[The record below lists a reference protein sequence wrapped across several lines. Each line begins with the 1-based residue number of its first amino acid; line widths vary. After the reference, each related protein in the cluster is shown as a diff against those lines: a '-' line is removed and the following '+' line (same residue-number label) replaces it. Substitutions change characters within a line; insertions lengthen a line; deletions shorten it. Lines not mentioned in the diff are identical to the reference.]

1 MERQTGLEAVGQI
14 LPAADRPLSHEEQNE
29 LRLLEIRERAF
40 SGHYTEADAREA
52 ERLLYC

>member
-14 LPAADRPLSHEEQNE
+14 LP
-29 LRLLEIRERAF
+29 RLIDHSRMLEIRERAF